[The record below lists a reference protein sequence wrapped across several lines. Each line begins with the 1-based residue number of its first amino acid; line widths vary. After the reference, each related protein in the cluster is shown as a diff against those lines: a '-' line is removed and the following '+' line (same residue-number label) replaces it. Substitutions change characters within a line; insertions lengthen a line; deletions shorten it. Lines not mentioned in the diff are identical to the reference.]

1 VSSVETEAQACLL
14 AESIRANGGAFSESG
29 LWIMVADDVHRL
41 SERAHMAFER
51 LGADIR
57 SFPVDPLARGFP
69 FAGKVLASAAAEELA
84 VGRTGLLVWLD
95 PDSIIFNEPEPL
107 LLPPA
112 VLLGCRPVDHLLIGS
127 PFDAPIDEFWQA
139 IYSTC
144 QVSEERLFPM
154 TTSADEVA
162 IRPYFNAG
170 MLVVRP
176 EASILRLWRSKFLE
190 ALRTRRFNSFFAG
203 EVLYRLFLHQAILAG
218 VILSSLTEQQIKI
231 LPHLLN
237 YPLHMHLQYPSQ
249 RRPEKLNDLISGRYD
264 TLFHDPAWPNLC
276 PSNEPLKSWL
286 VGQLVTYDLAE

>member
-1 VSSVETEAQACLL
+1 
-14 AESIRANGGAFSESG
+14 
-29 LWIMVADDVHRL
+29 MVADDVHRL
-41 SERAHMAFER
+41 SEKARMAFER

-84 VGRTGLLVWLD
+84 QGRTRLLVWLD

-112 VLLGCRPVDHLLIGS
+112 VVLGCRPVDHLLIGS
-127 PFDAPIDEFWQA
+127 PFAEAIDEFWQA
-139 IYSTC
+139 ICVTY
-144 QVSEERLFPM
+144 QVPEERLFPM
-154 TTSADEVA
+154 TTSADEVT

-170 MLVVRP
+170 LLVVRP
-176 EASILRLWRSKFLE
+176 EAGLLRLWQRHFLE
-190 ALRTRRFNSFFAG
+190 ALRTRRFNPFFAAD
-203 EVLYRLFLHQAILAG
+203 VLYRLFLHQAILTG

-231 LPHLLN
+231 LSHLLN

-249 RRPEKLNDLISGRYD
+249 RRPEKLDDLISGRYD
-264 TLFHDPAWPNLC
+264 TLFHDPSWPNLF

-286 VGQLVTYDLAE
+286 AGQLVTYGLAE